1 MIASD
6 SARERKRER
15 RERDRQR
22 QRERDR
28 DRQAKHHARNKS
40 SKKGDTKGRR
50 SDRGG
55 ETIAQKV
62 ENRQGGDDRGG
73 ERIGEK
79 GKIGRGQRWGRGV
92 VEGKRGRNSAKV
104 GGKGRFRAGK
114 GVDSSLKR
122 ASTLERGRFD
132 DRKGSILGVF
142 WGIRTPLYPRFQKPN
157 GVI

>member
-50 SDRGG
+50 SDGEG

-62 ENRQGGDDRGG
+62 ENR
-73 ERIGEK
+73 
-79 GKIGRGQRWGRGV
+79 
-92 VEGKRGRNSAKV
+92 
-104 GGKGRFRAGK
+104 
-114 GVDSSLKR
+114 
-122 ASTLERGRFD
+122 
-132 DRKGSILGVF
+132 
-142 WGIRTPLYPRFQKPN
+142 
-157 GVI
+157 